1 MVHSDLRRF
10 GIVRNSWGQLGLALG
25 PEILHQ
31 ALRKTLGPGATI
43 AAATFTYSWTRGLTY
58 SPDSSRGVEGS
69 FGEYLRRLPGARRSA
84 HPMMSVAADGPDAG
98 ELVEGN
104 DDTSFGSDSPFSRMH
119 RADTRHLT
127 VGVDVCSFADY
138 VQWACR
144 VPYRY
149 RKRFRG
155 RIDANGHRLEAECE
169 HYVRFVDEGL
179 ETRPIFEILD
189 ADDSGRIRRTE
200 LREVLLRVVS
210 SKDLF
215 DMMREHLES
224 DPYAFSTRPDDE
236 ATLTFLGC
244 WLADG
249 SNRPRVVAVDQD
261 GEERWIWSWPP
272 ALSQDKIGFPTAVS
286 RTGSAGI
293 STVAVQALAGGSE
306 ILVGDDID
314 SHRVSSVCEMTTE
327 LLQSMGWLMASGEGH
342 TVDRAD
348 PESASWEWIA
358 LMSRRGIPGAR
369 QAIDIAAEWLAQHP
383 AEPASGFG
391 GFLLQRLIGQRPTA
405 LMTRLDEGE
414 LLRLPLFQPE
424 IRGSEK
430 VPA

>member
-10 GIVRNSWGQLGLALG
+10 GIVRNTRGQLGLALE

-43 AAATFTYSWTRGLTY
+43 VAATFTYSWTRGLTY
-58 SPDSSRGVEGS
+58 SPANSRGVEGS

-84 HPMMSVAADGPDAG
+84 HPMMSVAADGPGAA

-104 DDTSFGSDSPFSRMH
+104 DDTSFGSDSPFARMH

-138 VQWACR
+138 VQWACS

-155 RIDANGHRLEAECE
+155 RIDANGRRLEAECE

-179 ETRPIFEILD
+179 ETQPIFEVLD
-189 ADDSGRIRRTE
+189 PDDSGRIRRTE

-215 DMMREHLES
+215 DMMRDRLES
-224 DPYAFSTRPDDE
+224 DRYAFSTRPDDE

-261 GEERWIWSWPP
+261 GEERWIWFWPP
-272 ALSQDKIGFPTAVS
+272 ALSPDKIGFPTAVS
-286 RTGSAGI
+286 RTASAGI
-293 STVAVQALAGGSE
+293 STVAVQALPGESE
-306 ILVGDDID
+306 PLVGDDIEG
-314 SHRVSSVCEMTTE
+314 HRVSSADMTTE
-327 LLQSMGWLMASGEGH
+327 LLQSMRWLMVSGEGL

-348 PESASWEWIA
+348 PKSAPWEWIA

-383 AEPASGFG
+383 VEPASGFG

-414 LLRLPLFQPE
+414 LLRLPLLQPE

-430 VPA
+430 VLA